1 MRRMSF
7 FRRSRQ
13 FMAGLLFAVAL
24 FSQTALAVAAC
35 LAADRCPTMAFA
47 AEPCPHGA
55 QTGAMNGN
63 LCLAHATASD
73 QSFDGIAATPAIPPA
88 ALTAGLVVPV
98 AIVVVR
104 DFSAGDEDC
113 LVAASP
119 SIPIRYCTFRN

>member
-13 FMAGLLFAVAL
+13 FLSGLLFAVAL

-35 LAADRCPTMAFA
+35 LAPDRCPTMAFA
-47 AEPCPHGA
+47 TEPCPHGA

-73 QSFDGIAATPAIPPA
+73 QSFDGIVVTPAIPPA
-88 ALTAGLVVPV
+88 ALTAGLIVPV
-98 AIVVVR
+98 AIVMVR
-104 DFSAGDEDC
+104 DFTAGDEDC

-119 SIPIRYCTFRN
+119 PIPIRYCIFRN

>member
-13 FMAGLLFAVAL
+13 FLAGLLFAVAL
-24 FSQTALAVAAC
+24 FSQTSLAVAAC
-35 LAADRCPTMAFA
+35 LASDRCPTMAFA
-47 AEPCPHGA
+47 TEPCPHGA

-73 QSFDGIAATPAIPPA
+73 QSFDGIVVTPAIPPA

-98 AIVVVR
+98 AIR
-104 DFSAGDEDC
+104 QTC
-113 LVAASP
+113 KLPAAAKR
-119 SIPIRYCTFRN
+119 IPIATSPPIPILYCSFLI